1 MNKNTFVV
9 GFMLFAIFFG
19 AGNLIFPPKLGFESG
34 LGFWPAIL
42 GFVTTGVGLPL
53 LGILVATRYEGGYK
67 KALEDIH
74 PWMSILLLGAIY
86 LTIGPFFAIPRTAA
100 TAFDMA
106 VIPFIGEMDQI
117 ALFVF
122 TLVYFGITLW
132 VSLNPTK
139 MVDRIGAILTPVLLV
154 AIMALVVRM
163 ATILMGGEYVN
174 TAAGMSNP
182 LVTGFIE
189 GYQTMDVL
197 ASFAFSVV
205 VMNAIRAKSDKN
217 SSFIKQATL
226 ASIVAA
232 IALAFIYI
240 AIGWIGN
247 NMPLSTGMLAEVSAK
262 GQNLGVF
269 ILNEA
274 TTQSFGALGRS
285 LLGLIV
291 TLACLTTA
299 IGLVVA
305 TSSYF
310 NSIFPKVSYRNYAI
324 LFTLIGFGLANQ
336 GLNAVI
342 SKSVPV
348 LLVLYPIS
356 MTAMLLLLVNLV
368 MPLPRLA
375 KGVSIVLVTIIS
387 ILSVMGSTLVA
398 NLPLKAYSMEWLPF
412 AILGCIAGLIIAKV
426 KSNQALRKATAK

>member
-1 MNKNTFVV
+1 MNKNTFIV

-74 PWMSILLLGAIY
+74 PWISILLLGAIY

-106 VIPFIGEMDQI
+106 VIPFIGGADTV
-117 ALFVF
+117 ALFLF

-139 MVDRIGAILTPVLLV
+139 MVDRIGAILTPVLLI
-154 AIMALVVRM
+154 AIIALVVRM
-163 ATILMGGEYVN
+163 ATILMGREYIN
-174 TAAGMSNP
+174 TSTGMNNP

-232 IALAFIYI
+232 MALAFIYI

-247 NMPLSTGMLAEVSAK
+247 NMPLSTETLAEVSEK

-269 ILNEA
+269 ILNES

-310 NSIFPKVSYRNYAI
+310 NSIFPRISYRNYAI

-368 MPLPRLA
+368 MPLPKLA
-375 KGVSIVLVTIIS
+375 KGLSIVLVAIIS
-387 ILSVMGSTLVA
+387 ILSVMGSPLID

-412 AILGCIAGLIIAKV
+412 AILGCVIGLIIAKV
-426 KSNQALRKATAK
+426 RANQPLNKAV

>member
-34 LGFWPAIL
+34 VGFWPAIL

-74 PWMSILLLGAIY
+74 PWISVLLLGAIY

-106 VIPFIGEMDQI
+106 VIPFIGSSDPVS
-117 ALFVF
+117 LFAF
-122 TLVYFGITLW
+122 TFVYFAITLW

-154 AIMALVVRM
+154 AIIALVVRM
-163 ATILMGGEYVN
+163 ASILISGEYNN
-174 TAAGMSNP
+174 TSAGMETP
-182 LVTGFIE
+182 LIVGFIE

-217 SSFIKQATL
+217 TSFIKQATV
-226 ASIVAA
+226 ASVIAA

-247 NMPLSTGMLAEVSAK
+247 NIPLSAETVADVASK

-269 ILNEA
+269 ILNDA
-274 TTQSFGALGRS
+274 TTQSFGELGRS

-310 NSIFPKVSYRNYAI
+310 NSIFPAISYRNYAI

-368 MPLPRLA
+368 MPLPKLA
-375 KGVSIVLVTIIS
+375 KGIPLVLVAIVS
-387 ILSVMGSTLVA
+387 ILSVMGAEVVA
-398 NLPLKAYSMEWLPF
+398 GLPFKAYSMEWLPVALF
-412 AILGCIAGLIIAKV
+412 GCFIGLIIVKAQAQMKV
-426 KSNQALRKATAK
+426 KAH

>member
-1 MNKNTFVV
+1 SSDPVSLFAFTFVY
-9 GFMLFAIFFG
+9 FA
-19 AGNLIFPPKLGFESG
+19 
-34 LGFWPAIL
+34 
-42 GFVTTGVGLPL
+42 
-53 LGILVATRYEGGYK
+53 
-67 KALEDIH
+67 
-74 PWMSILLLGAIY
+74 
-86 LTIGPFFAIPRTAA
+86 
-100 TAFDMA
+100 
-106 VIPFIGEMDQI
+106 
-117 ALFVF
+117 
-122 TLVYFGITLW
+122 ITLW

-154 AIMALVVRM
+154 AIIALVVRM
-163 ATILMGGEYVN
+163 ASILISGEYNN
-174 TAAGMSNP
+174 TSAGMETP
-182 LVTGFIE
+182 LIVGFIE

-205 VMNAIRAKSDKN
+205 VMNAIRAKSDKKT
-217 SSFIKQATL
+217 SFIKQATV
-226 ASIVAA
+226 ASVIAA

-247 NMPLSTGMLAEVSAK
+247 NIPLSAETVADVASK

-269 ILNEA
+269 ILNDA
-274 TTQSFGALGRS
+274 TTQSFGELGRS

-310 NSIFPKVSYRNYAI
+310 NSIFPVISYRNYAI

-368 MPLPRLA
+368 MPLPKLA
-375 KGVSIVLVTIIS
+375 KGIPLVLVAIVS
-387 ILSVMGSTLVA
+387 ILSVMGAEVVA
-398 NLPLKAYSMEWLPF
+398 GLPFKAYSMEWLPVALF
-412 AILGCIAGLIIAKV
+412 GCFIGLIIVKAQAQMKV
-426 KSNQALRKATAK
+426 KAH

>member
-1 MNKNTFVV
+1 MNKNTFIV

-34 LGFWPAIL
+34 VGFWPAIL

-53 LGILVATRYEGGYK
+53 IGILVATRYEGGYK

-74 PWMSILLLGAIY
+74 PWISILLLGAIY

-106 VIPFIGEMDQI
+106 VIPFIGSIDPVS
-117 ALFVF
+117 LFAF
-122 TLVYFGITLW
+122 TLVYFAITLW

-139 MVDRIGAILTPVLLV
+139 MVDRIGAVLTPVLLV
-154 AIMALVVRM
+154 AIIALVVRM
-163 ATILMGGEYVN
+163 ASILMSGEYDN
-174 TAAGMSNP
+174 TTAGMENP
-182 LVTGFIE
+182 LIVGFIE

-205 VMNAIRAKSDKN
+205 VMNAIRAKSDKS
-217 SSFIKQATL
+217 SSFIKQATV
-226 ASIVAA
+226 ASVIAA

-247 NMPLSTGMLAEVSAK
+247 NMPLSAETVADVATK

-269 ILNEA
+269 ILNDA
-274 TTQSFGALGRS
+274 TTQSFGELGRS

-310 NSIFPKVSYRNYAI
+310 HSIFPMIAYRNYAI

-368 MPLPRLA
+368 MPLPKLA
-375 KGVSIVLVTIIS
+375 KAIPLVLVAIVS
-387 ILSVMGSTLVA
+387 ILSVMGADIVA
-398 NLPLKAYSMEWLPF
+398 GLPFKTYSMEWLPVALF
-412 AILGCIAGLIIAKV
+412 GFIIGLIIVKAQAQTKV
-426 KSNQALRKATAK
+426 KAQ

>member
-1 MNKNTFVV
+1 MNKNTFIV

-74 PWMSILLLGAIY
+74 PWISILLLGAIY

-106 VIPFIGEMDQI
+106 VIPFIGGADTV
-117 ALFVF
+117 ALFLF

-139 MVDRIGAILTPVLLV
+139 MVDRIGAILTPVLLI
-154 AIMALVVRM
+154 AIIALVVRM
-163 ATILMGGEYVN
+163 ATILMGGEYIN
-174 TAAGMSNP
+174 TSTGMNNP

-232 IALAFIYI
+232 MALAFIYI

-247 NMPLSTGMLAEVSAK
+247 NMPLSTETLAEVSEK

-269 ILNEA
+269 ILNES

-310 NSIFPKVSYRNYAI
+310 NSIFPRISYRNYAI

-368 MPLPRLA
+368 MPLPKLA
-375 KGVSIVLVTIIS
+375 KGLSIVLVAIIS
-387 ILSVMGSTLVA
+387 ILSVMGSPLVD

-412 AILGCIAGLIIAKV
+412 AILGCVIGLIIAKV
-426 KSNQALRKATAK
+426 RANQPLNKAV

>member
-34 LGFWPAIL
+34 VGFWPAIL

-74 PWMSILLLGAIY
+74 PWISVLLLGAIY

-106 VIPFIGEMDQI
+106 VIPFIGSSDPVS
-117 ALFVF
+117 LFAF
-122 TLVYFGITLW
+122 TFVYFAITLW

-154 AIMALVVRM
+154 AIIALVVRM
-163 ATILMGGEYVN
+163 ASILISGEYNN
-174 TAAGMSNP
+174 TSAGMETP
-182 LVTGFIE
+182 LIVGFIE

-217 SSFIKQATL
+217 TSFIKQATV
-226 ASIVAA
+226 ASVIAA

-247 NMPLSTGMLAEVSAK
+247 NIPLSAETVADVASK

-269 ILNEA
+269 ILNDA
-274 TTQSFGALGRS
+274 TTQSFGELGRS

-310 NSIFPKVSYRNYAI
+310 NSIFPVISYRRYAI

-356 MTAMLLLLVNLV
+356 MSAMLLLLVNLV
-368 MPLPRLA
+368 MPLPKLA
-375 KGVSIVLVTIIS
+375 KGIPLVLVAIVS
-387 ILSVMGSTLVA
+387 ILSVMGAEIVA
-398 NLPLKAYSMEWLPF
+398 GLPFKAYSMEWLPVALF
-412 AILGCIAGLIIAKV
+412 GCFIGLIIVKAQTQMKV
-426 KSNQALRKATAK
+426 KAH

>member
-34 LGFWPAIL
+34 VGFWPAIL

-74 PWMSILLLGAIY
+74 PWISVLLLGAIY

-106 VIPFIGEMDQI
+106 VIPFIGSSDPVS
-117 ALFVF
+117 LFAF
-122 TLVYFGITLW
+122 TFVYFAITLW

-154 AIMALVVRM
+154 AIIALVVRM
-163 ATILMGGEYVN
+163 ASILISGEYNN
-174 TAAGMSNP
+174 TSAGMETP
-182 LVTGFIE
+182 LIVGFIE

-217 SSFIKQATL
+217 TSFIKQATV
-226 ASIVAA
+226 ASVIAA

-247 NMPLSTGMLAEVSAK
+247 NIPLSAETVADVASK

-269 ILNEA
+269 ILNDA
-274 TTQSFGALGRS
+274 TTQSFGELGRS

-310 NSIFPKVSYRNYAI
+310 NSIFPVISYRNYAI

-368 MPLPRLA
+368 MPLPKLA
-375 KGVSIVLVTIIS
+375 KGIPLVLVAIVS
-387 ILSVMGSTLVA
+387 ILSVMGAEVVA
-398 NLPLKAYSMEWLPF
+398 GLPFKAYSMEWLPVALF
-412 AILGCIAGLIIAKV
+412 GCFIGLIIVKAQAQMKV
-426 KSNQALRKATAK
+426 KAH

>member
-34 LGFWPAIL
+34 VGFWPAIL

-74 PWMSILLLGAIY
+74 PWISVLLLGAIY

-106 VIPFIGEMDQI
+106 VIPFIGSSDPVS
-117 ALFVF
+117 LFAF
-122 TLVYFGITLW
+122 TFVYFAITLW

-154 AIMALVVRM
+154 AIIALVVRM
-163 ATILMGGEYVN
+163 ASILISGEYNN
-174 TAAGMSNP
+174 TSEGMETP
-182 LVTGFIE
+182 LIVGFIE

-217 SSFIKQATL
+217 TSFIKQATV
-226 ASIVAA
+226 ASVIAA

-247 NMPLSTGMLAEVSAK
+247 NIPLSAETVADVASK

-269 ILNEA
+269 ILNDA
-274 TTQSFGALGRS
+274 TTQSFGELGRS

-310 NSIFPKVSYRNYAI
+310 NSIFPAISYRNYAI

-368 MPLPRLA
+368 MPLPKLA
-375 KGVSIVLVTIIS
+375 KGIPLVLVAIVS
-387 ILSVMGSTLVA
+387 ILSVMGAEVVA
-398 NLPLKAYSMEWLPF
+398 GLPFKAYSMEWLPVALF
-412 AILGCIAGLIIAKV
+412 GCFIGLIIVKAQAQMKV
-426 KSNQALRKATAK
+426 KAH

>member
-34 LGFWPAIL
+34 VGFWPAIL

-53 LGILVATRYEGGYK
+53 LGILVATHYEGGYK

-74 PWMSILLLGAIY
+74 PWISILLLGAIY

-106 VIPFIGEMDQI
+106 VIPFTGGVDAI

-122 TLVYFGITLW
+122 TLIYFGLTLW

-154 AIMALVVRM
+154 AIIALVLRM
-163 ATILMGGEYVN
+163 ASILLGLDSVN
-174 TAAGMSNP
+174 TSTSISNP
-182 LVTGFIE
+182 LITGFID

-232 IALAFIYI
+232 VALAFIYI

-247 NMPLSTGMLAEVSAK
+247 NMPLSAETLADVSAK

-269 ILNEA
+269 ILNDA
-274 TTQSFGALGRS
+274 TTQSFGELGRS

-310 NSIFPKVSYRNYAI
+310 NSIFPKISYRNYAI
-324 LFTLIGFGLANQ
+324 LFTLIGFVLANQ

-342 SKSVPV
+342 SKSIPV

-356 MTAMLLLLVNLV
+356 MTAMLLLLVNLFIS
-368 MPLPRLA
+368 LPKLA
-375 KGVSIVLVTIIS
+375 KGLPLILVAVIA
-387 ILSVMGSTLVA
+387 ILSVMESPLVA
-398 NLPLKAYSMEWLPF
+398 NLPFKTYSMEWLPV
-412 AILGCIAGLIIAKV
+412 AILGCVIGSIIAKV
-426 KSNQALRKATAK
+426 RAVQALN

>member
-34 LGFWPAIL
+34 VGFWPAIL

-74 PWMSILLLGAIY
+74 PWISVLLLGAIY

-106 VIPFIGEMDQI
+106 VIPFIGSSDPVS
-117 ALFVF
+117 LFAF
-122 TLVYFGITLW
+122 TFVYFAITLW

-154 AIMALVVRM
+154 AIIALVVRM
-163 ATILMGGEYVN
+163 ASILISGEYNN
-174 TAAGMSNP
+174 TSAGMETP
-182 LVTGFIE
+182 LIVGFIE

-217 SSFIKQATL
+217 TSFIKQATV
-226 ASIVAA
+226 ASVIAA

-247 NMPLSTGMLAEVSAK
+247 NIPLSAETVADVASK

-269 ILNEA
+269 ILNDA
-274 TTQSFGALGRS
+274 TTQSFGELGRS

-310 NSIFPKVSYRNYAI
+310 NSIFPAISYRNYAI

-368 MPLPRLA
+368 MPLPKLA
-375 KGVSIVLVTIIS
+375 KGIPLVLVAIVS
-387 ILSVMGSTLVA
+387 ILSVMGAEVVA
-398 NLPLKAYSMEWLPF
+398 GLPFKAYSMEWLPVALF
-412 AILGCIAGLIIAKV
+412 GCFIGLIIVKAQVQMKV
-426 KSNQALRKATAK
+426 KAH

>member
-34 LGFWPAIL
+34 IGFWSAII
-42 GFVTTGVGLPL
+42 GFVATGVGLPL

-74 PWMSILLLGAIY
+74 PWISVLLLGAIY

-106 VIPFIGEMDQI
+106 VIPFIGGADTI
-117 ALFVF
+117 ALFLF

-154 AIMALVVRM
+154 AIIALVVRM
-163 ATILMGGEYVN
+163 ASILLGDENVN
-174 TAAGMSNP
+174 TLDTMQNP
-182 LVTGFIE
+182 LITGFIE

-232 IALAFIYI
+232 VALAFIYI

-247 NMPLSTGMLAEVSAK
+247 NMPLTVETLADVSAK

-274 TTQSFGALGRS
+274 TAQSFGELGRS

-310 NSIFPKVSYRNYAI
+310 NSIFPAISYRNYAI

-375 KGVSIVLVTIIS
+375 KGMSIVLVTVIS
-387 ILSVMGSTLVA
+387 ILSVMGAELVA
-398 NLPLKAYSMEWLPF
+398 TLPLKAYSMEWLPF
-412 AILGCIAGLIIAKV
+412 AILGCVVGLIIAKLIPNKTLDNV
-426 KSNQALRKATAK
+426 ATK

>member
-34 LGFWPAIL
+34 VGFWPAIL

-74 PWMSILLLGAIY
+74 PWISVLLLGAIY

-106 VIPFIGEMDQI
+106 VIPFIGSSDPVS
-117 ALFVF
+117 LFAF
-122 TLVYFGITLW
+122 TFVYFAITLW

-154 AIMALVVRM
+154 AIIALVVRM
-163 ATILMGGEYVN
+163 ASILISGEYNN
-174 TAAGMSNP
+174 TSSGMETP
-182 LVTGFIE
+182 LIVGFIE

-205 VMNAIRAKSDKN
+205 VMNAIRAKSDKKT
-217 SSFIKQATL
+217 SFIKQATV
-226 ASIVAA
+226 ASVIAA

-247 NMPLSTGMLAEVSAK
+247 NIPLSAETIADVASK

-269 ILNEA
+269 ILNDA
-274 TTQSFGALGRS
+274 TTQSFGELGRS

-310 NSIFPKVSYRNYAI
+310 NSIFPVISYRNYAI

-368 MPLPRLA
+368 MPLPKLA
-375 KGVSIVLVTIIS
+375 KGIPLVLVAIVS
-387 ILSVMGSTLVA
+387 ILSVMGAEVVA
-398 NLPLKAYSMEWLPF
+398 GLPFKAYSMEWLPVALF
-412 AILGCIAGLIIAKV
+412 GCFIGLIIVKAQAQMKV
-426 KSNQALRKATAK
+426 KAH

>member
-1 MNKNTFVV
+1 MNKNTFIV

-34 LGFWPAIL
+34 VGFWPAIL

-74 PWMSILLLGAIY
+74 PWISILLLGAIY

-106 VIPFIGEMDQI
+106 VIPFIGSIDPVS
-117 ALFVF
+117 LFAF
-122 TLVYFGITLW
+122 TLVYFAITLW

-139 MVDRIGAILTPVLLV
+139 MVDRIGAVLTPVLLV
-154 AIMALVVRM
+154 AIIALVVRM
-163 ATILMGGEYVN
+163 ASILMSGEYDN
-174 TAAGMSNP
+174 TTTGMENP
-182 LVTGFIE
+182 LIVGFIE

-217 SSFIKQATL
+217 SSFIKQATV
-226 ASIVAA
+226 ASVIAA

-247 NMPLSTGMLAEVSAK
+247 NIPLSAETVADVATK

-269 ILNEA
+269 ILNDA
-274 TTQSFGALGRS
+274 TTQSFGELGRS

-310 NSIFPKVSYRNYAI
+310 HSIFPVISYRNYAI

-368 MPLPRLA
+368 VPLPKLTKA
-375 KGVSIVLVTIIS
+375 IPLVLVAIVS
-387 ILSVMGSTLVA
+387 ILSVMGADIVA
-398 NLPLKAYSMEWLPF
+398 GLPFKTYSMEWLPVALF
-412 AILGCIAGLIIAKV
+412 GFIISLIIVKAQAQTKV
-426 KSNQALRKATAK
+426 KVQ

>member
-1 MNKNTFVV
+1 MNKNTFIV

-74 PWMSILLLGAIY
+74 PWISILLLGAIY

-106 VIPFIGEMDQI
+106 VIPFIGGADTV
-117 ALFVF
+117 ALFLF

-139 MVDRIGAILTPVLLV
+139 MVDRIGAILTPVLLI
-154 AIMALVVRM
+154 AIIALVVRM
-163 ATILMGGEYVN
+163 ATILMGGEYIN
-174 TAAGMSNP
+174 TSTGMNNP

-232 IALAFIYI
+232 MALAFIYI

-247 NMPLSTGMLAEVSAK
+247 NMPLSTETLAEVSEK

-269 ILNEA
+269 ILNES

-310 NSIFPKVSYRNYAI
+310 NSIFPRISYRNYAI

-368 MPLPRLA
+368 MPLPKLA
-375 KGVSIVLVTIIS
+375 KGLSIVLVAIIS
-387 ILSVMGSTLVA
+387 ILSVMGSPLID

-412 AILGCIAGLIIAKV
+412 AILGCVIGLIIAKV
-426 KSNQALRKATAK
+426 RANQLLNKAV

>member
-34 LGFWPAIL
+34 VGFWPAIL

-74 PWMSILLLGAIY
+74 PWISVLLLGAIY

-106 VIPFIGEMDQI
+106 VIPFIGSSDPVS
-117 ALFVF
+117 LFAF
-122 TLVYFGITLW
+122 TFVYFAITLW

-154 AIMALVVRM
+154 AIIALVVRM
-163 ATILMGGEYVN
+163 ASILMSGEYNN
-174 TAAGMSNP
+174 TSAGMETP
-182 LVTGFIE
+182 LIVGFIE

-217 SSFIKQATL
+217 TSFIKQATV
-226 ASIVAA
+226 ASVIAA

-247 NMPLSTGMLAEVSAK
+247 NIPLSAETVADVASK

-269 ILNEA
+269 ILNDA
-274 TTQSFGALGRS
+274 TTQSFGELGRS

-310 NSIFPKVSYRNYAI
+310 NSIFPVISYRNYAI

-368 MPLPRLA
+368 MPLPKLA
-375 KGVSIVLVTIIS
+375 KGIPLVLVAIVS
-387 ILSVMGSTLVA
+387 ILSVMGAEIVA
-398 NLPLKAYSMEWLPF
+398 GLPFKAYSMEWLPVALF
-412 AILGCIAGLIIAKV
+412 GCFIGLIIVKAQAQTKV
-426 KSNQALRKATAK
+426 KAH

>member
-1 MNKNTFVV
+1 MNKNTFIV

-74 PWMSILLLGAIY
+74 PWISILLLGAIY

-106 VIPFIGEMDQI
+106 VIPFIGGADTV
-117 ALFVF
+117 ALFLF

-139 MVDRIGAILTPVLLV
+139 MVDRIGAILTPVLLI
-154 AIMALVVRM
+154 AIIALVVRM
-163 ATILMGGEYVN
+163 ATILMGREYIN
-174 TAAGMSNP
+174 TSTGMNNP

-232 IALAFIYI
+232 MALAFIYI

-247 NMPLSTGMLAEVSAK
+247 NMPLSTETLAEVSEK

-269 ILNEA
+269 ILNES

-310 NSIFPKVSYRNYAI
+310 NSIFPRISYRNYAI

-368 MPLPRLA
+368 MPLPKLA
-375 KGVSIVLVTIIS
+375 KGLSIVLVAIIS
-387 ILSVMGSTLVA
+387 ILSVMGSPLIDS
-398 NLPLKAYSMEWLPF
+398 LPLKAYSMEWLPF
-412 AILGCIAGLIIAKV
+412 AILGCVIGLIIAKV
-426 KSNQALRKATAK
+426 RANQPLNKAV

>member
-1 MNKNTFVV
+1 MNKNTFIV

-74 PWMSILLLGAIY
+74 PWISILLLGAIY

-106 VIPFIGEMDQI
+106 VIPFIGGADTV
-117 ALFVF
+117 ALFLF

-139 MVDRIGAILTPVLLV
+139 MVDRIGAILTPVLLI
-154 AIMALVVRM
+154 AIIALVVRM
-163 ATILMGGEYVN
+163 ATILMGGEYIN
-174 TAAGMSNP
+174 TSTGMNNP

-232 IALAFIYI
+232 MALAFIYI

-247 NMPLSTGMLAEVSAK
+247 NMPLSTETLAEVSEK

-269 ILNEA
+269 ILNES

-310 NSIFPKVSYRNYAI
+310 NSIFPRISYRNYAI

-368 MPLPRLA
+368 MPLPKLA
-375 KGVSIVLVTIIS
+375 KGLSIVLVAIIS
-387 ILSVMGSTLVA
+387 ILSVMGSPLID

-412 AILGCIAGLIIAKV
+412 AILGCVIGLIIAKV
-426 KSNQALRKATAK
+426 RANQPLNKAV

>member
-1 MNKNTFVV
+1 MNKNTFIV

-74 PWMSILLLGAIY
+74 PWISILLLGAIY

-106 VIPFIGEMDQI
+106 VIPFIGGADTV
-117 ALFVF
+117 ALFLF

-139 MVDRIGAILTPVLLV
+139 MVDRIGAILTPVLLI
-154 AIMALVVRM
+154 AIIALVVRM
-163 ATILMGGEYVN
+163 ATILMGGEYIN
-174 TAAGMSNP
+174 TSTGMNNP

-232 IALAFIYI
+232 MALAFIYI

-247 NMPLSTGMLAEVSAK
+247 NMPLSTQTLAEVSEK

-269 ILNEA
+269 ILNES

-310 NSIFPKVSYRNYAI
+310 NSIFPRISYRNYAI

-368 MPLPRLA
+368 MPLPKLA
-375 KGVSIVLVTIIS
+375 KGLSIVLVAIIS
-387 ILSVMGSTLVA
+387 ILSVMGSPLID

-412 AILGCIAGLIIAKV
+412 AILGCAIGLIIAKV
-426 KSNQALRKATAK
+426 RANQPLNKAV